1 MELPVLSTPRKL
13 DEPAVPCSP
22 AQLSSE
28 GLSSPPRS
36 SPEAASPSAH
46 ASNEV
51 LPITTS
57 TTSPSS
63 VTPSATSILASSV
76 PSEKPPPQRKP
87 RRKPK
92 DSATSSL
99 SRTSQSNSQI
109 TLNTASTVAVEAPPK
124 PKRIRKP
131 KDPNAPPAQRRKK
144 NSAPN
149 KSGENVVD
157 SKLNAAR
164 TLPSQLSE
172 PMLAANAAQVLY
184 SQAKKIEESHGAIQ
198 SFFINVPPPTSSP
211 PIQLQAQA
219 RTPGQKYD
227 PIRSS
232 SNYDPVRETV
242 VSHET
247 LNTTVSSQ
255 NKLNT
260 SSQGTSSKSISN
272 VIDFQNQKPSSTP
285 TNVPSFFSQK
295 QTRIPLCNAP
305 SVPITPESNETGA
318 LSDLINPD
326 PPKPI
331 VSAPIP
337 KKSDPIVPLN
347 LSKKSNVNVIGSSLS
362 PKSIKL
368 RDPKEI
374 SNNISPTPPPLPGS
388 GNESNDVTE
397 YRAPTV
403 ILSIPINGE
412 VNKYVNFTRLAEQQY
427 GWDALHPR
435 LAAQRDRLARVAAAG
450 AALERSGSNKDSGD
464 EMSLDSEAEGSNAEM
479 GGMSDGRPGAD
490 CVKKV
495 PKKRK
500 MREDEYDKDDGF
512 VDDTELLWEEQAAAS
527 NDGFFVYSGPLIP
540 EGEKAGID
548 AKSDS
553 VTKRG
558 RGRGT
563 RGGVARSSG
572 TRASAANTTTAA
584 RNNLPATGPGS
595 RGGTGVRKPRVTKAE
610 RARIEQ
616 EKLAREKSVHP
627 STQSSS
633 SNITVL
639 ANPPTDGDV
648 PMLLSQ

>member
-1 MELPVLSTPRKL
+1 MELPVFSTPRKS
-13 DEPAVPCSP
+13 DEPGVPCSP

-36 SPEAASPSAH
+36 SPEAVSPSAH
-46 ASNEV
+46 ASNEA

-57 TTSPSS
+57 TTSSSS

-76 PSEKPPPQRKP
+76 PSDKLPPQRKP

-92 DSATSSL
+92 DSATSSVL
-99 SRTSQSNSQI
+99 RNTQNNSQI
-109 TLNTASTVAVEAPPK
+109 TLTTASAAGVEAPSK

-149 KSGENVVD
+149 KSGENAID

-164 TLPSQLSE
+164 TLSSQLSE

-198 SFFINVPPPTSSP
+198 SFFINAPPTSSP
-211 PIQLQAQA
+211 PIQLQTQA
-219 RTPGQKYD
+219 RTTGQKYD

-247 LNTTVSSQ
+247 LNTILSSQ
-255 NKLNT
+255 NKPNT
-260 SSQGTSSKSISN
+260 SSQGISSQSMSSA
-272 VIDFQNQKPSSTP
+272 IDSQNQPSSTP
-285 TNVPSFFSQK
+285 TNFQSFFSQK

-305 SVPITPESNETGA
+305 SVPSTPESNETGA
-318 LSDLINPD
+318 LNDLINPD
-326 PPKPI
+326 PTKPI
-331 VSAPIP
+331 ASAPIP
-337 KKSDPIVPLN
+337 KKSDPIISLS
-347 LSKKSNVNVIGSSLS
+347 LSKKNNVNVIGPSLS
-362 PKSIKL
+362 PKSVKP
-368 RDPKEI
+368 RDSKEI
-374 SNNISPTPPPLPGS
+374 NNNISPTPPPLPGS
-388 GNESNDVTE
+388 GNESSDVTE

-412 VNKYVNFTRLAEQQY
+412 INKYVNFTRLAEQQY

-512 VDDTELLWEEQAAAS
+512 VDDTELIWEEQAAAS

-540 EGEKAGID
+540 EGEKVGID

-553 VTKRG
+553 ATKRG

-563 RGGVARSSG
+563 RGGASRSSG
-572 TRASAANTTTAA
+572 TRASAASTTTAA
-584 RNNLPATGPGS
+584 RSNLPATGPGS

-633 SNITVL
+633 SNMTVL
-639 ANPPTDGDV
+639 VNPHTDGDV
-648 PMLLSQ
+648 PMLLS